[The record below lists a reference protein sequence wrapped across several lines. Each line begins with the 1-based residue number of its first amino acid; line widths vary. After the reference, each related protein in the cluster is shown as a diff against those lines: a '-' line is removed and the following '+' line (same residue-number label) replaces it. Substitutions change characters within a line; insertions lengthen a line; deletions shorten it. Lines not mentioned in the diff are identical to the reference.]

1 MVLIDTSAWLFSLRK
16 DFHPDI
22 KERIDYILRESEVA
36 VNGVIKLELLGVTRT
51 ENEYNRLK
59 SRLDSLFYIEAT
71 ESLWDYSSKQTY
83 DLRIKGITIPF
94 TDVFIAASAICEDA
108 VLVHVDSHFD
118 LIAKHIGL
126 KVESFVQLVK

>member
-1 MVLIDTSAWLFSLRK
+1 MRK

-36 VNGVIKLELLGVTRT
+36 VNGVIKLELLGGIRT

-71 ESLWDYSSKQTY
+71 ESLWDYSSKQAF
-83 DLRIKGITIPF
+83 DLRRKGNTIPF
-94 TDVFIAASAICEDA
+94 TDIFIVASAVCEDA

-126 KVESFVQLVK
+126 KVESFVPLIK